1 MFNSLTLNEGHAII
15 NLAHSAT
22 LRVNLGIMEGK
33 TREEVE
39 KSGMIDTWLRK
50 HRLIYTGATR
60 HPLILSIRD
69 GTVVLSAYKRWLVL
83 NTLITIFIFYF
94 FVFYFLL

>member
-1 MFNSLTLNEGHAII
+1 
-15 NLAHSAT
+15 
-22 LRVNLGIMEGK
+22 MEGK

-39 KSGMIDTWLRK
+39 KSGMIDTWLMK

-69 GTVVLSAYKRWLVL
+69 GTVDLSAYKRWLVL
-83 NTLITIFIFYF
+83 DTLINNFIIIIIIVIIIIIIIFYI
-94 FVFYFLL
+94 